1 MMHKNIDDLNS
12 IFTFLGFLYVNFQYL
27 PELKS
32 KSLSIISLNIN
43 ADMRINPILSDDS
56 IISGV
61 DKVLKVIPDN
71 KVMIKPVRNDS

>member
-71 KVMIKPVRNDS
+71 RVMIKPVRNDS